1 MLPFSNLAPLW
12 LERDWVGV
20 VVVVGALIGRV
31 SQCFQKRRVLAASR
45 NMMQKM
51 PAANESQQCLSHW
64 TTTLKGIMQ
73 LRHHKHFKIV
83 SQQIISVYFF
93 HIIADIFFFKQ
104 FAIEGTAL
112 SVNEVSLV
120 SRLKLFF
127 YSVNKWSSGQ
137 NLKG

>member
-1 MLPFSNLAPLW
+1 MCVYPPQATEVTPSLTKGQHLRVAISRVARLWREATLPVLPFSNLAPLW
-12 LERDWVGV
+12 LERDWVGGV

-31 SQCFQKRRVLAASR
+31 SQCFQKRRVLAASL

-93 HIIADIFFFKQ
+93 HIIADIF
-104 FAIEGTAL
+104 
-112 SVNEVSLV
+112 
-120 SRLKLFF
+120 
-127 YSVNKWSSGQ
+127 
-137 NLKG
+137 